1 MLDEI
6 SGEHRCQGFSK
17 SIGSLDAPMTGHFKG
32 KHDDALELEVLY
44 CQTNSAEPGPRQVFV
59 IWQGLEP

>member
-1 MLDEI
+1 MP
-6 SGEHRCQGFSK
+6 GFSK

-44 CQTNSAEPGPRQVFV
+44 CQTNRAEPGPRQVFV